1 MEYWFVPV
9 HEIFLK
15 VQERTKITKYLAPAT
30 QNLKIPLALRFDYV
44 GRVRDSL
51 VRRFIVLDALSSE

>member
-1 MEYWFVPV
+1 MYQYLEVF
-9 HEIFLK
+9 K

-30 QNLKIPLALRFDYV
+30 RNFKIPLALWFDYV